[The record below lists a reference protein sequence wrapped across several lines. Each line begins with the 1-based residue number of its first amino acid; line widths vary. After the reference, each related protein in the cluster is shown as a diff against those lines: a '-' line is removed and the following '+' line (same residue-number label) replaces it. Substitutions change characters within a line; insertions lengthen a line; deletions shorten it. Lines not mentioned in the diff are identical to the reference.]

1 MENYSKGKINKKL
14 KKKRSVKRRTYTKEQ
29 LVEAVARA
37 QNGETAY
44 KHGIAFGI
52 PVNTI
57 VNKEQSVN
65 GFKARSSNRVQ

>member
-1 MENYSKGKINKKL
+1 M
-14 KKKRSVKRRTYTKEQ
+14 KRRTYTKEQ

-44 KHGIAFGI
+44 KLGKAFGK

-57 VNKEQSVN
+57 VNRAKGVN
-65 GFKARSSNRVQ
+65 GDKLGRPTVFSEEQERILADAIVNLAV

>member
-14 KKKRSVKRRTYTKEQ
+14 KKKRSVKHRTYTKEK

-37 QNGETAY
+37 KNGETAY
-44 KHGIAFGI
+44 KHGIAFEM

-57 VNKEQSVN
+57 VNKAQGVN
-65 GFKARSSNRVQ
+65 GVKARSSNRVQ